1 MRHVLVVVAV
11 LAALVGCSGKRPQVP
26 ADQLWTEGN
35 DAMKDD
41 AYEIA
46 IDKYKALLDQYPF
59 DPNAEEAELKI
70 AQAYYFSERYPE
82 AIASFADFERMH
94 PTSPNLAELEYRRG
108 MAYVA
113 QQSTTDRDQQPVT
126 QALTSFQ
133 NIVDRYPGTPWAERA
148 ALRVRECREAL
159 AAHEAGIADFYLGRG
174 ALLAAESR
182 LRGLVMDFTDTDA
195 TARALHQF
203 AGAYTARQEPEES
216 ALALATLV
224 YHHPNG
230 PLATE
235 AREQLQRKEPVPPG
249 QDPAPSLVAKLDSM
263 RTEEHRL
270 LVPRPVSAYPDS
282 PSAGPSPGY

>member
-11 LAALVGCSGKRPQVP
+11 LAVLAGCAGKKPQVP
-26 ADQLWTEGN
+26 ADQLWTDGN
-35 DAMKDD
+35 DAMKDE
-41 AYEIA
+41 AWEVA

-59 DPNAEEAELKI
+59 DANAEEAELKI

-94 PTSPNLAELEYRRG
+94 PTSPNLAEIEYRRG

-113 QQSTTDRDQQPVT
+113 QASTPDRDQQPLT

-133 NIVDRYPGTPWAERA
+133 NIVDRYPGTPWAARA

-159 AAHEAGIADFYLGRG
+159 AAHDAGIANFYLVRG

-182 LRGLVMDFTDTDA
+182 LRGLVSDYPETDA
-195 TARALHQF
+195 TAKTLHEF
-203 AGAYTARQEPEES
+203 AGAYAARQEPEEA
-216 ALALATLV
+216 ALALATLL
-224 YHHPNG
+224 YHHPDG
-230 PLATE
+230 PLADD
-235 AREQLQRKEPVPPG
+235 ARTQLQGKQPVPPG
-249 QDPAPSLVAKLDSM
+249 QDPAPVLVSKLDAM

-270 LVPRPVSAYPDS
+270 IVPRPVSAYPDS
-282 PSAGPSPGY
+282 PPMGPGGY